1 MSKSK
6 LVILPMLLALI
17 LFVGFFYGFLV
28 GHDQIFPFEI
38 LSDINKSL
46 NTKSYDSPEPRLQI
60 YQDLSSID
68 ELISIKTY
76 TDIVNKRQLLIDY
89 IWVDNNFPS
98 EKYPKYYKSD
108 IKDES
113 FNDMNNLKRIDS
125 FTVEMDYGMNSI
137 SYLFLANNSNNKL
150 IIYHQGHDS
159 RSIGGFDN
167 HSFEEDYRIIQYF
180 LDRNF
185 SVLIFSMVG
194 QGMNNEPVINFDG
207 LGAITMNS
215 HEHFRLLESENFHPI
230 KFFIE
235 PVIVTLN
242 QIQNDYNFE
251 SYFMTGKNSGGW
263 TTVIVSAIDTRI
275 EESYSIAG
283 SFPLWMSSDP
293 ANYSD
298 YEQNLP
304 DFYRIA
310 NYLELYLLSSYGENR
325 KLVLF
330 YNEFDPCCFPGT
342 LYEKFPFEST
352 IKDKLNLLGNGKF
365 DVIIDNGQNK
375 HIISDSVMNKIISSI
390 KKVI

>member
-1 MSKSK
+1 M
-6 LVILPMLLALI
+6 A
-17 LFVGFFYGFLV
+17 
-28 GHDQIFPFEI
+28 
-38 LSDINKSL
+38 
-46 NTKSYDSPEPRLQI
+46 
-60 YQDLSSID
+60 
-68 ELISIKTY
+68 
-76 TDIVNKRQLLIDY
+76 
-89 IWVDNNFPS
+89 
-98 EKYPKYYKSD
+98 
-108 IKDES
+108 
-113 FNDMNNLKRIDS
+113 
-125 FTVEMDYGMNSI
+125 
-137 SYLFLANNSNNKL
+137 
-150 IIYHQGHDS
+150 
-159 RSIGGFDN
+159 
-167 HSFEEDYRIIQYF
+167 
-180 LDRNF
+180 
-185 SVLIFSMVG
+185 
-194 QGMNNEPVINFDG
+194 
-207 LGAITMNS
+207 
-215 HEHFRLLESENFHPI
+215 
-230 KFFIE
+230 
-235 PVIVTLN
+235 
-242 QIQNDYNFE
+242 
-251 SYFMTGKNSGGW
+251 GKNSGGW